1 MTAPL
6 VRADELAHTYGS
18 GLTAVVAVHG
28 VTCVIGAETRAVVT
42 GRAGAGKTTLLHL
55 LAGMKKP
62 TAGTIDWPAFE
73 PSPPGPDL
81 IGLVLQDG
89 GLLRDLD
96 VRLNVALPLVLAGRT
111 GTAVR
116 DAVDGALELVGLDGF
131 AKKAPR
137 ELTGEQIRLAILARA
152 LAPAPKLILADDP
165 AGWLDQREGERL
177 LGRLVR
183 AADQLAAGLLVATAE
198 AAPAGLFGEQ
208 WAMVDGKLVL
218 DR

>member
-1 MTAPL
+1 MTTPL
-6 VRADELAHTYGS
+6 VRTEELAYTYGT

-28 VTCVIGAETRAVVT
+28 VCCAIAAETRAVLT
-42 GRAGAGKTTLLHL
+42 GRAGSGKTTLLHL

-62 TAGTIDWPAFE
+62 TAGTIEWPSFE
-73 PSPPGPDL
+73 PEPPGPEL

-116 DAVDGALELVGLDGF
+116 DAVDDALDLVGLAGF

-137 ELTGEQIRLAILARA
+137 DLTGEQMRLAMLARA

-165 AGWLDQREGERL
+165 AGWLDRPAGERL
-177 LGRLVR
+177 LDRLVR
-183 AADQLAAGLLVATAE
+183 AADRLSAGLLVATAE
-198 AAPAGLFGEQ
+198 PAPAGLFGEC
-208 WAMVDGKLVL
+208 WVMVDGKLVR

>member
-6 VRADELAHTYGS
+6 VRSSELAYTYGT
-18 GLTAVVAVHG
+18 GRAAVVAVHG
-28 VTCVIGAETRAVVT
+28 LSCVLWPDTRTVLT

-55 LAGMKKP
+55 LSGMKKP
-62 TAGTIDWPAFE
+62 TAGTVEWPALTSE
-73 PSPPGPDL
+73 APGPEL

-116 DAVDGALELVGLDGF
+116 DAVDTALDLLGITGL
-131 AKKAPR
+131 ARKAPR
-137 ELTGEQIRLAILARA
+137 DLTAEQMRLAVLARA
-152 LAPAPKLILADDP
+152 IAPAPRLILADDP
-165 AGWLDQREGERL
+165 AGWLDPPAAGRL
-177 LGRLVR
+177 LARLV
-183 AADQLAAGLLVATAE
+183 AASDRLSAGLLVATAE
-198 AAPAGLFGEQ
+198 PVPDGMFGAR
-208 WAMVDGKLVL
+208 WAMVDGKLET

>member
-1 MTAPL
+1 MTVPL
-6 VRADELAHTYGS
+6 VRTNELAHTYGT

-28 VTCVIGAETRAVVT
+28 VSCEIAAETRAVVT
-42 GRAGAGKTTLLHL
+42 GRAGTGKTTLLHL

-62 TAGTIDWPAFE
+62 TAGTIDWPAFA

-116 DAVDGALELVGLDGF
+116 DAVDNALELVGLAGL

-137 ELTGEQIRLAILARA
+137 DLTGEQIRLAILARA

-165 AGWLDQREGERL
+165 AGWLDRPAGERL
-177 LGRLVR
+177 LGRLVH
-183 AADQLAAGLLVATAE
+183 AADRLAAGLLVATAE
-198 AAPAGLFGEQ
+198 PAPDGLFGDR
-208 WAMVDGKLVL
+208 WTMVDGKLVRDL
-218 DR
+218 

>member
-6 VRADELAHTYGS
+6 VRTDELAHTYGS

-28 VTCVIGAETRAVVT
+28 VSCVIGTDTRAVVT

-116 DAVDGALELVGLDGF
+116 DAVDGALDLVGLTGF

-137 ELTGEQIRLAILARA
+137 DLSGEQIRLAILARA

-165 AGWLDQREGERL
+165 AGWLDRREGERL
-177 LGRLVR
+177 FGRLVH
-183 AADQLAAGLLVATAE
+183 AADRLAAGLLVATAE
-198 AAPAGLFGEQ
+198 QAPPDLFGEH
-208 WAMVDGKLVL
+208 WSMVDGKLVR